1 MSFIKD
7 TVIRMRAPFLR
18 AGLTNRDFSI
28 LANNCWGGM
37 IYRDRR
43 LPYLS
48 PTCGTYFFS
57 KDYLRFLSDPH
68 RYLAMELEEVPVKES
83 AYAEE
88 LIATHG
94 ENVVIGR
101 MGDAEVVLLH
111 YPTFAEA
118 KAKWDRRKER
128 IHWDNLLVKY
138 SDQNRFEP
146 EDFETFRRLKYP
158 NKLFLTTNPDYKS
171 DFTVVIPDEWHEGY
185 AVDDIKSSFRIMN
198 VNETLNHLKKGEA

>member
-1 MSFIKD
+1 M
-7 TVIRMRAPFLR
+7 R
-18 AGLTNRDFSI
+18 AGLRNRDFSI

-57 KDYLRFLSDPH
+57 KDYLRFISDPH

-83 AYAEE
+83 PYAEE
-88 LIATHG
+88 LIALHG

-128 IHWDNLLVKY
+128 INWDNLLVKY
-138 SDQNRFEP
+138 SDQNGFRP
-146 EDFETFRRLKYP
+146 EDFEVFRALPYR
-158 NKLFLTTNPDYKS
+158 NKLFLTVNPAYAGP
-171 DFTVVIPDEWHEGY
+171 FTRVIPDEWGEGY
-185 AVDDIKSSFRIMN
+185 AVDDIKSSFRVMN
-198 VNETLNHLKKGEA
+198 VNEVLNGLIQAE